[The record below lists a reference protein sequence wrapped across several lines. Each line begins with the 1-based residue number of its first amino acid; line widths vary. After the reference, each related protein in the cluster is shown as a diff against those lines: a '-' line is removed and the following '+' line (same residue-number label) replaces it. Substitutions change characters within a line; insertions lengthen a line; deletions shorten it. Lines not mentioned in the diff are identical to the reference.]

1 LLKFSLRCSEA
12 KSIALT
18 LFGLVLDIILE
29 KQFGEE
35 VKTMNIIVQ
44 LRDSV
49 NVIREFVAPSY
60 RPERHYMRG
69 PGPACAA
76 RTAS

>member
-1 LLKFSLRCSEA
+1 MP
-12 KSIALT
+12 
-18 LFGLVLDIILE
+18 DIILE

-76 RTAS
+76 RTAN

>member
-1 LLKFSLRCSEA
+1 MA
-12 KSIALT
+12 SIT
-18 LFGLVLDIILE
+18 FEQKILD
-29 KQFGEE
+29 E
-35 VKTMNIIVQ
+35 VKAMNIIVQ

-76 RTAS
+76 RTAN